1 MIQPMAYRSE
11 SGDHSGLSACLGLQ
25 LTGHV
30 LWEKSVRPP
39 MFISLCETGTTRVTS
54 VSYFLAVQRTNK

>member
-1 MIQPMAYRSE
+1 MIQPMAHRSE

-39 MFISLCETGTTRVTS
+39 MFISLCETGTARVTS